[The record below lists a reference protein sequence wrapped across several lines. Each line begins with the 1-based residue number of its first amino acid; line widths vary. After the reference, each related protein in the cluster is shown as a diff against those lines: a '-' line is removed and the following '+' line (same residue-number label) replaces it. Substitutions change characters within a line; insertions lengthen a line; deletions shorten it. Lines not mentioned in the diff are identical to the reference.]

1 MGGHQRGEKGCG
13 PEIALEGRREGGARG
28 GSTGAWE
35 GRDADPQEGPLGGV
49 QGWEALEGPVPGRGG
64 GAGRGQSSQSDL
76 GLGRS
81 NLAEAGRVRS
91 EWRGWEALGKA
102 VEGPTPGKRR
112 RWPGEGGGEWTALEM
127 AGIYAGEGRAAGWK
141 RGGGGPLGG
150 VRGWAAVREVL
161 QGPTP
166 GKGRAHG
173 AGRLEPR
180 LSKDRRRRGA
190 GRGSRGDLLGG
201 VRGWAALGEAP
212 EEPTLGAGE
221 QKGAWGSADG
231 TDTFTYKLSGRRRGA
246 PKPGA
251 GAQGRSWGSST
262 PTASRLRPGRCPTPH
277 RPDAHA
283 PGRAGHAWNSR
294 GSHRGTW
301 VVAGGRGGS

>member
-141 RGGGGPLGG
+141 RGGGSSWRGAGLGG
-150 VRGWAAVREVL
+150 CTGSSAGTYTRKGEGARSGETRAEAL

-166 GKGRAHG
+166 ERGGTRVERG
-173 AGRLEPR
+173 
-180 LSKDRRRRGA
+180 SSRRGA
-190 GRGSRGDLLGG
+190 GLGGSRRGSRGTNSGGWGAEGGLGQ
-201 VRGWAALGEAP
+201 RGRNGHIYLQ
-212 EEPTLGAGE
+212 TLGPPPRSTEAGR
-221 QKGAWGSADG
+221 GSTRTQLGFLDS
-231 TDTFTYKLSGRRRGA
+231 DCLTFTSGPLSNATPPRRACARPRGA
-246 PKPGA
+246 C
-251 GAQGRSWGSST
+251 
-262 PTASRLRPGRCPTPH
+262 LE
-277 RPDAHA
+277 
-283 PGRAGHAWNSR
+283 
-294 GSHRGTW
+294 
-301 VVAGGRGGS
+301 

>member
-81 NLAEAGRVRS
+81 NLAEARRVRS

-141 RGGGGPLGG
+141 RGGG
-150 VRGWAAVREVL
+150 VL
-161 QGPTP
+161 LEGC
-166 GKGRAHG
+166 G
-173 AGRLEPR
+173 AGRLYGKFCRDLHPERGGRTERGDSSRGSPR
-180 LSKDRRRRGA
+180 TDAGEGRDAGREGIFSEGCGA
-190 GRGSRGDLLGG
+190 GRL
-201 VRGWAALGEAP
+201 
-212 EEPTLGAGE
+212 
-221 QKGAWGSADG
+221 
-231 TDTFTYKLSGRRRGA
+231 
-246 PKPGA
+246 
-251 GAQGRSWGSST
+251 
-262 PTASRLRPGRCPTPH
+262 
-277 RPDAHA
+277 
-283 PGRAGHAWNSR
+283 
-294 GSHRGTW
+294 
-301 VVAGGRGGS
+301 